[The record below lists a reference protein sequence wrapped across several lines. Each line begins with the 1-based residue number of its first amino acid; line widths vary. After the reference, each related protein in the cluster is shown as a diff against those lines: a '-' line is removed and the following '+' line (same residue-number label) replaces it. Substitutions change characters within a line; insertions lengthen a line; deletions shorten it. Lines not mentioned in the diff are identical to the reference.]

1 MVRLE
6 GMCTDDFVN
15 TRRPFVA
22 DDRPPSFRVR
32 SNAKRA
38 CDSIQGETSLARE
51 VVRDP
56 IPAGTVTSASYSDGR
71 IGADG

>member
-22 DDRPPSFRVR
+22 DNRPLSFRVR

-38 CDSIQGETSLARE
+38 RYSIRRETSPARE
-51 VVRDP
+51 LLRDP
-56 IPAGTVTSASYSDGR
+56 TPAGTVTCASHSDGG